1 MIAHTHVLMYLNTVC
16 REIGMAVA
24 SFPQPALPEARAD
37 AKESLPSPK
46 GKAAASAKAATAKAD
61 AKESQRSPKVKAAAS
76 AKADGKNVKAVVKA
90 KD

>member
-16 REIGMAVA
+16 HEIGMAVA
-24 SFPQPALPEARAD
+24 SFPQPALPEAQ
-37 AKESLPSPK
+37 
-46 GKAAASAKAATAKAD
+46 AD

-90 KD
+90 KDRSKPGVDKAKDPKKDEKA